1 MFDKVKIWLILMV
14 RWVGDVFSSCA
25 VYNFTFKD
33 PGFGSHRPHK
43 PSGSASGGQGYL
55 DGAGNP
61 GLLI

>member
-1 MFDKVKIWLILMV
+1 MV

>member
-1 MFDKVKIWLILMV
+1 MV

-43 PSGSASGGQGYL
+43 PSGLVA
-55 DGAGNP
+55 
-61 GLLI
+61 LLLEDKDIWMVLVTQVS